1 SGHKRLLIQFTETGQ
16 GVVAGCIDC
25 PTCQQRTQYR
35 LDKAAVLIA
44 TGAVAVGPYIGQL
57 AAGIPDGNRWTSWPV
72 GPAGGQPPVG
82 QLAEYIATPPGQ
94 TAGPGELHPPG
105 TEALGHL
112 ADIGFMPRSEE
123 HTSELQS
130 RENL

>member
-1 SGHKRLLIQFTETGQ
+1 RPDTHSF
-16 GVVAGCIDC
+16 
-25 PTCQQRTQYR
+25 PTPTLFRS
-35 LDKAAVLIA
+35 
-44 TGAVAVGPYIGQL
+44 PYIGQL